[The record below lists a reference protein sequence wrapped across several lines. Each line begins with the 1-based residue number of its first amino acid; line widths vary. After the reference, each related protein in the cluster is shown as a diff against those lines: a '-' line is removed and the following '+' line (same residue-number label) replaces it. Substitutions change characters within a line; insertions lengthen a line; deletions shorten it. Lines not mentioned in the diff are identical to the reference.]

1 MGGGH
6 GPHIVGNEN
15 NMKETDEEMRGKIQR
30 AELVKFNP
38 QNFHLEFFDS
48 GNMYQILGG
57 APTLVLGALGAVS
70 SLAYYQAAGAHPNF
84 YSNNMRVTG
93 RLAFGLTLGL
103 ALGYQQFGD
112 RQRLHNAYVA
122 ERLRRRYP
130 ETMQLHETD
139 LWRFKGIPAPH
150 EMYQWK

>member
-1 MGGGH
+1 M
-6 GPHIVGNEN
+6 VFW
-15 NMKETDEEMRGKIQR
+15 D
-30 AELVKFNP
+30 A
-38 QNFHLEFFDS
+38 S
-48 GNMYQILGG
+48 NMYQILGG
-57 APTLVLGALGAVS
+57 APSMVMGALGAMS
-70 SLAYYQAAGAHPNF
+70 AYGYYAAAGQSRNF
-84 YSNNMRVTG
+84 YTNNMRVTG
-93 RLAFGLTLGL
+93 RLMFGMTIGL

-139 LWRFKGIPAPH
+139 LWRFKGISAPH